1 MTGRLPAH
9 LVCPFVWSSPFLQES
24 ALDVPDATL
33 LYPTHSTQQ
42 APSDSVPLLVLSLN
56 EDPFLSPL
64 DDPDSLSRNNLQGA
78 YGPPP
83 VLLCP
88 HLPGSGALPTYPSSA
103 NPTHR
108 PSSEDKCALCL
119 PHHPAG
125 LGGGPRETLHPG
137 WGVGAPAKDWQ
148 SHPCLPASPG
158 ASRPHRPPA
167 SQAPLP
173 GHEHLRCSS
182 IRRDMRQQRKPHGG
196 ACLQEEA
203 HRPSLPS
210 RSPSPTSL
218 RGSQRTEFPLN

>member
-119 PHHPAG
+119 PHHPVG
-125 LGGGPRETLHPG
+125 LGGGAQR
-137 WGVGAPAKDWQ
+137 D
-148 SHPCLPASPG
+148 PASRVGCRCPSQG
-158 ASRPHRPPA
+158 LAESSLSSRFPWGIA
-167 SQAPLP
+167 TSQAT
-173 GHEHLRCSS
+173 C
-182 IRRDMRQQRKPHGG
+182 IT
-196 ACLQEEA
+196 
-203 HRPSLPS
+203 
-210 RSPSPTSL
+210 SPAP
-218 RGSQRTEFPLN
+218 RT